1 MFKGPT
7 PNGMITLSRNS
18 NTTSPPCYIPSET
31 LTLTCTQQSGQQPTA
46 TVSWFRNGVLSGT
59 GTTLSLTSSGTYTC
73 ELSNA
78 CGSLNTTLLVRGKI
92 NNYKIIKC
100 NLTYILTSSSSELV
114 YRLTFSLC
122 N

>member
-1 MFKGPT
+1 
-7 PNGMITLSRNS
+7 MITLSRNS